1 MTLSFIMIMDIIGTI
16 AFAISGAMVAI
27 HKQMD
32 IFGVNI
38 LAITTATG
46 GGVIRDLIIG
56 QNPPVMFSNPT
67 YVFVAIVTANVVFLV
82 VYFSRKYSKKEE
94 HMLAFYEIVL
104 FWCDTLGLAA
114 FSVDGV
120 NAGVSAGY
128 ERNLFLLVFLGVVTG
143 VGGGV
148 IRDMMANEMPYIF
161 VKHIYASASLVGA
174 LLAAVLW
181 STAGQNGSMLC
192 GFVVVLVIR
201 ALARHYKWNLPKLP
215 DRMEE

>member
-27 HKQMD
+27 QKKMD

-56 QNPPVMFSNPT
+56 QIPPVMFSNPM
-67 YVFVAIVTANVVFLV
+67 YVFIAIVTANIVFLV
-82 VYFSRKYSKKEE
+82 VYFSRRYAQKDV
-94 HMLAFYEIVL
+94 HVFAFYELLL
-104 FWCDTLGLAA
+104 FGCDTLGLAA

-120 NAGVSAGY
+120 NAGVNAGQ
-128 ERNLFLLVFLGVVTG
+128 EENTFLLVFLGVVTG

-161 VKHIYASASLVGA
+161 VKHIYACASLIGA

-181 STAGQNGSMLC
+181 PVLGQNGAMMI
-192 GFVVVLVIR
+192 GFAAVLLIR

-215 DRMEE
+215 DRA

>member
-67 YVFVAIVTANVVFLV
+67 YVFVAIVTANV
-82 VYFSRKYSKKEE
+82 
-94 HMLAFYEIVL
+94 
-104 FWCDTLGLAA
+104 
-114 FSVDGV
+114 
-120 NAGVSAGY
+120 
-128 ERNLFLLVFLGVVTG
+128 
-143 VGGGV
+143 
-148 IRDMMANEMPYIF
+148 
-161 VKHIYASASLVGA
+161 
-174 LLAAVLW
+174 
-181 STAGQNGSMLC
+181 
-192 GFVVVLVIR
+192 
-201 ALARHYKWNLPKLP
+201 
-215 DRMEE
+215 